1 MKKLTIF
8 GLLLLFMASCT
19 EENIT
24 LPEAQP
30 EDVSD
35 DIEATVYMDEL
46 LCSYYLY
53 AEEYASI
60 TRDTDMMYDDFLE
73 TTLTSMQT
81 NTLDYK
87 NGYLYSFVTR
97 TARSAAS
104 LSSRSSAIPDS
115 GMSLGFVSF
124 TLTTYGSSNS
134 VALGVNG
141 VYKESSAEEIGFVR
155 GYFIT
160 HVNGEELTTSNY
172 YDSAVA
178 LLYPSDS
185 TPVELTVELTTS
197 ALVSSSLTAQTV
209 SISAKETE
217 YNPVLKSEIYNDNIG
232 YLVYSSFIKST
243 TRLEEAMASFAA
255 AGVTDLIL
263 DLRLN
268 GGGYNDSANVMASC
282 IAGSAHV
289 GDLFNKRIYNPYI
302 SDSDEFFMSV
312 SGSPYLGLSR
322 IYCLVS
328 DSTAS
333 ASELVIN
340 GLEGIDIEVILIGE
354 TTNGKNVG
362 MYEFIFS
369 TESWTYEFYPICFRS
384 VNAKDWG
391 SYENGFT
398 PDYYVDEWN
407 GGANFSDFTQSEAL
421 VAKAISLISGEATS
435 SAHSISKSGA
445 SLSKREVI
453 LGAGQFN
460 GSIAV
465 K

>member
-8 GLLLLFMASCT
+8 GLLLLFITSCT

-35 DIEATVYMDEL
+35 DIEATIYMDEL
-46 LCSYYLY
+46 LCDYYLY

-60 TRDTDMMYDDFLE
+60 TRNTNMMYDEFLE

-87 NGYLYSFVTR
+87 NGYLYSFVYR
-97 TARSAAS
+97 EALQSAS
-104 LSSRSSAIPDS
+104 VSSRSSSIPDS
-115 GMSLGFVSF
+115 GLSLGFVSF
-124 TLTTYGSSNS
+124 TLTTYGNNS
-134 VALGVNG
+134 VAIGVNG
-141 VYKESSAEEIGFVR
+141 VYKESSAEEVGFVR

-160 HVNGEELTTSNY
+160 HINGDELTTSNY
-172 YDSAVA
+172 YDYAVS
-178 LLYPSDS
+178 LIYPSDS
-185 TPVELTVELTTS
+185 TPVELTVELTAS
-197 ALVSSSLTAQTV
+197 ALTSSSSTAQTV
-209 SISAKETE
+209 TISAKETE
-217 YNPVLKSEIYNDNIG
+217 YNPVLKSEIFDGNIG
-232 YLVYSSFIKST
+232 YLVYSSFIEST
-243 TRLEEAMASFAA
+243 TRLEEAMATFAE

-268 GGGYNDSANVMASC
+268 GGGYNDSANIMASC

-289 GDLFNKRIYNPYI
+289 GDLFNKRIHNPYI
-302 SDSDEFFMSV
+302 SDGEEFFMSV
-312 SGSPYLGLSR
+312 SGNAYLGLSR

-328 DSTAS
+328 GSTAS

-340 GLEGIDIEVILIGE
+340 GLEGIDIEVILIGD

-362 MYEFIFS
+362 MYEFTFS
-369 TESWTYEFYPICFRS
+369 TDSWMYEFYPICFRS

-391 SYENGFT
+391 AYEDGFS

-407 GGANFSDFTQSEAL
+407 EGANFSDFTQSESL
-421 VAKAISLISGEATS
+421 VSTAISLINGETPS
-435 SAHSISKSGA
+435 SAHSISKSGV
-445 SLSKREVI
+445 SLTKGEVI